1 MTKKFRNYL
10 TGLMAVTFLVSSAL
24 LAVQMMDSRQA
35 QQAAQAAQDLAVPS
49 VQESEPLPPVEVELP
64 EPGVPLA
71 AEPAEEVI
79 LPAPLSED
87 SVHLLDLDLD
97 ALRQVSSDVLGW
109 ISIPGTEVDY
119 PLLALNNN
127 RDGLT
132 RTWDGK
138 KSSAGSIFLECK
150 NQRDFSD
157 FNTLIYG
164 HYMKNGTMFGS
175 LKHYAQPD
183 YLAEHPFIYI
193 VTEDSV
199 RRYEVFSAY
208 EASVVS
214 DTYRLYFEDD
224 ARRQSSL
231 DHYVNSAAVDTGII
245 PEVDDNILTLSTC
258 MGNGTYDTRWV
269 VQAVLE
275 AQFPRT

>member
-1 MTKKFRNYL
+1 MTDKFRKYL
-10 TGLMAVTFLVSSAL
+10 TGLMAAICAVSCTM
-24 LAVQMMDSRQA
+24 LAGQLYTYRQA
-35 QQAAQAAQDLAVPS
+35 DISAEAAQALAAPS
-49 VQESEPLPPVEVELP
+49 VQEAEPLPSAEVELP
-64 EPGVPLA
+64 EPDVPLA
-71 AEPAEEVI
+71 PEPVEEVF
-79 LPAPLSED
+79 LPDPLSED
-87 SVHLLDLDLD
+87 SIHLLELDLQ
-97 ALRQVSSDVLGW
+97 ALRDVSSDVLGW

-127 RDGLT
+127 QDGLN
-132 RTWDGK
+132 RAWDGR

-175 LKHYAQPD
+175 LKYYAQPD
-183 YLAEHPFIYI
+183 YLAEHPYIYI
-193 VTEDSV
+193 VTDESV
-199 RRYEVFSAY
+199 RRYEVFSSY

-224 ARRQSSL
+224 PRRQSSL
-231 DHYVNSAAVDTGII
+231 DHYVNSAVLDTGIV
-245 PEVDDNILTLSTC
+245 PEVDDHILTLSTC

-275 AQFPRT
+275 AQFPRA